1 MVDDDVLEEMNRPTT
16 ISPTYS
22 DAAANFFSLADV
34 EVGLPVFSEHDY
46 ALAPNLEESEETF
59 ISTFNQRSI

>member
-22 DAAANFFSLADV
+22 EAAANFFSLADV
-34 EVGLPVFSEHDY
+34 G
-46 ALAPNLEESEETF
+46 APNLEESEETF
-59 ISTFNQRSI
+59 LSTFNQRSI